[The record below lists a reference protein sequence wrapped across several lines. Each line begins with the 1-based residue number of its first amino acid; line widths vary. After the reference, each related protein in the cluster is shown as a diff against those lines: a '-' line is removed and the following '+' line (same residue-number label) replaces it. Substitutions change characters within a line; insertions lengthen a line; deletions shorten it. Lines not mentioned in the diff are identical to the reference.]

1 MIICKN
7 CGVELEKDMMS
18 CPLCGEPVTGDGKPT
33 LTLSHQ
39 PIQHSTSMSRP
50 QKKFTWEIVSLILF
64 SGIIATLV
72 IDYILNKQIKWSA
85 YPVAIALTIFSY
97 VSLFAFWRQ
106 RTIIQIAGG
115 LILSSLFM
123 ILLDALKGNTGWSF
137 KLGIPLL
144 LAGNLI
150 AASLI
155 AVIRTSKDK
164 GINLLAYAFIAAGLL
179 CICIDGILA
188 FFQSGL
194 IRVRWSI
201 IVAGSII
208 PVVLVL
214 FFAYYR
220 LKKGRSLEK
229 TFHI

>member
-7 CGVELEKDMMS
+7 CGVELEKEMMN
-18 CPLCGEPVTGDGKPT
+18 CPLCGEPVTGDGNTT
-33 LTLSHQ
+33 LTKSHQ
-39 PIQHSTSMSRP
+39 TIQYRKAMSRP
-50 QKKFTWEIVSLILF
+50 QKKFTWEIVSLILL

-72 IDYILNKQIKWSA
+72 IDYILNKQIKWSE

-106 RTIIQIAGG
+106 RTIIQMAGG

-144 LAGNLI
+144 IAGNII
-150 AASLI
+150 AAALL
-155 AVIRTSKDK
+155 AAIRASKTK
-164 GINLLAYAFIAAGLL
+164 GINLLAFAFIAAALL
-179 CICIDGILA
+179 CVCIDGILA
-188 FFQSGL
+188 FFKSGS
-194 IRVRWSI
+194 IQVRWSI

-214 FFAYYR
+214 
-220 LKKGRSLEK
+220 
-229 TFHI
+229 

>member
-7 CGVELEKDMMS
+7 CGVELENEMTN
-18 CPLCGEPVTGDGKPT
+18 CPLCGEPVPGDGNTT
-33 LTLSHQ
+33 LIPSHH
-39 PIQHSTSMSRP
+39 PIQYSATMSRP
-50 QKKFTWEIVSLILF
+50 QKKLTWEIVSLILL
-64 SGIIATLV
+64 SGIIATLI
-72 IDYILNKQIKWSA
+72 IDYILNKQIKWSE

-106 RTIIQIAGG
+106 RTIIQMAGG

-123 ILLDALKGNTGWSF
+123 ILVDALKGNTGWSF

-144 LAGNLI
+144 LAGNI
-150 AASLI
+150 IGAALL
-155 AVIRTSKDK
+155 AVIRASKHK
-164 GINLLAYAFIAAGLL
+164 GINLLACAFLAAALL
-179 CICIDGILA
+179 CVCIDGILA
-188 FFQSGL
+188 FFKSGS
-194 IRVRWSI
+194 IQVRWSI

-214 FFAYYR
+214 FFAYSR

>member
-7 CGVELEKDMMS
+7 CGVELEKDTMN
-18 CPLCGEPVTGDGKPT
+18 CPLCGEPVTGDGKT
-33 LTLSHQ
+33 SLTTSHH
-39 PIQHSTSMSRP
+39 PIQTSTSMSRP

-97 VSLFAFWRQ
+97 VSLFAFWQQ
-106 RTIIQIAGG
+106 RTIIQMAGG

-123 ILLDALKGNTGWSF
+123 ILIDALKGNTGWSF
-137 KLGIPLL
+137 RLGIPLL
-144 LAGNLI
+144 LAGNIIAAALI
-150 AASLI
+150 AAI
-155 AVIRTSKDK
+155 GTSKHK
-164 GINLLAYAFIAAGLL
+164 GINLLAYAFIAAALL
-179 CICIDGILA
+179 CICIDGILS
-188 FFQSGL
+188 FFKSGS
-194 IRVRWSI
+194 IQVRWSI

-214 FFAYYR
+214 LFVYFR
-220 LKKGRSLEK
+220 LKRGRSLEK

>member
-7 CGVELEKDMMS
+7 CGVELEKDMMN
-18 CPLCGEPVTGDGKPT
+18 CPLCGEPVTGDGKTT
-33 LTLSHQ
+33 LTTSHH
-39 PIQHSTSMSRP
+39 PIQHHASMSRP

-72 IDYILNKQIKWSA
+72 IDYILNKQIKWSE

-97 VSLFAFWRQ
+97 VSLFVFWHR
-106 RTIIQIAGG
+106 RTIIQMAGG

-123 ILLDALKGNTGWSF
+123 ILLDALKGNTEWSF

-144 LAGNLI
+144 FTGNII

-155 AVIRTSKDK
+155 AVIRASKDK
-164 GINLLAYAFIAAGLL
+164 GINLLAYAFIAAALL
-179 CICIDGILA
+179 CICIDGILS
-188 FFQSGL
+188 FFKSGS
-194 IRVRWSI
+194 IQVRWSI

-214 FFAYYR
+214 FFAYFR

-229 TFHI
+229 TFHV

>member
-7 CGVELEKDMMS
+7 CGVELEEDMLT
-18 CPLCGEPVTGDGKPT
+18 CPLCGEPVSADGKNP
-33 LTLSHQ
+33 LPGSHHYVRQ
-39 PIQHSTSMSRP
+39 SRGMSHP
-50 QKKFTWEIVSLILF
+50 QKKFTWEIVSLILL
-64 SGIIATLV
+64 SGIMATLI
-72 IDYILNKQIKWSA
+72 IDYILNKQIKWSE

-106 RTIIQIAGG
+106 RTIIQMVAG

-123 ILLDALKGNTGWSF
+123 LLLDAIKGNTGWSF

-144 LAGNLI
+144 FAGNI
-150 AASLI
+150 VAAALI
-155 AVIRTSKDK
+155 AVIRSSKYK
-164 GINLLAYAFIAAGLL
+164 GINLLAYAFIAAALL
-179 CICIDGILA
+179 CICIDGILSS
-188 FFQSGL
+188 FKSGS
-194 IRVRWSI
+194 IGFRWSI

-214 FFAYYR
+214 LFAYFK
-220 LKKGRSLEK
+220 LKKGRSLVK

>member
-7 CGVELEKDMMS
+7 CGVELEKDMMN
-18 CPLCGEPVTGDGKPT
+18 CPLCGEPVMGDGETRLTTSHHPT
-33 LTLSHQ
+33 RRS
-39 PIQHSTSMSRP
+39 ISMSRP
-50 QKKFTWEIVSLILF
+50 QKKFTWEIVSLILL

-72 IDYILNKQIKWSA
+72 IDYILNKQIKWSE
-85 YPVAIALTIFSY
+85 YPVAIALTIFFY
-97 VSLFAFWRQ
+97 VSMFAFWQQ
-106 RTIIQIAGG
+106 RTAIQMVGG

-137 KLGIPLL
+137 KLAIPLL
-144 LAGNLI
+144 FSGNLI
-150 AASLI
+150 AAALI
-155 AVIRTSKDK
+155 AVIRSSKHK
-164 GINLLAYAFIAAGLL
+164 GINLLAYAFIAAALL
-179 CICIDGILA
+179 CIFIDGIVA
-188 FFQSGL
+188 FFKSGS
-194 IRVRWSI
+194 IQVWWSI

-214 FFAYYR
+214 FFAYFR